1 MLIDAYPLSLV
12 QTDLMEPEL
21 ASLVAQSLRDERRL
35 VISLLGSGET
45 LTLLVLMG
53 VLECG
58 GDIVSMVCGVLVLLL
73 MGEG

>member
-1 MLIDAYPLSLV
+1 LIDAYPLSLV

>member
-1 MLIDAYPLSLV
+1 VLIDAYPLSLV

>member
-1 MLIDAYPLSLV
+1 VLIDAYPLSLV
-12 QTDLMEPEL
+12 QTD
-21 ASLVAQSLRDERRL
+21 
-35 VISLLGSGET
+35 
-45 LTLLVLMG
+45 LMG

>member
-1 MLIDAYPLSLV
+1 VLIDAYPLSLV

-58 GDIVSMVCGVLVLLL
+58 GDIVSMVCSVLVLLL

>member
-1 MLIDAYPLSLV
+1 
-12 QTDLMEPEL
+12 MEPEL
-21 ASLVAQSLRDERRL
+21 ASPVAQSLHNEQRL

-58 GDIVSMVCGVLVLLL
+58 GDIILIVCGVLVLLL
-73 MGEG
+73 MGKG

>member
-1 MLIDAYPLSLV
+1 
-12 QTDLMEPEL
+12 MEPEL

>member
-1 MLIDAYPLSLV
+1 
-12 QTDLMEPEL
+12 MEPEL

-58 GDIVSMVCGVLVLLL
+58 GDIISMVCGVLVLLL

>member
-1 MLIDAYPLSLV
+1 VLIDAYPLSLV

-58 GDIVSMVCGVLVLLL
+58 GDIISMVCGVLVLLL